1 MMILTKKAI
10 CLTKSWILNT
20 VLCMVTKS
28 VRFAKIVFRM
38 TMKTMMI
45 VTMTKINPRNQ
56 KSIKKRRIVMKTKN
70 RKSTKKM
77 IAMKTKTNRNIKSQ
91 DATIKTTT
99 MIVNP

>member
-1 MMILTKKAI
+1 MRTKN
-10 CLTKSWILNT
+10 LKS
-20 VLCMVTKS
+20 
-28 VRFAKIVFRM
+28 R
-38 TMKTMMI
+38 
-45 VTMTKINPRNQ
+45 
-56 KSIKKRRIVMKTKN
+56 KSIKKKKIVMMMMMMMTSRKS